1 MTKLCDISINMLIV
15 IVREVISSKVKF
27 EKMNAM

>member
-15 IVREVISSKVKF
+15 IVREVISSKIKF

>member
-1 MTKLCDISINMLIV
+1 VTKLCDISINMLIV
-15 IVREVISSKVKF
+15 IVREVISSKIKF